1 MERKTPFI
9 QMENIRKTFGKVVAN
24 DNINLSIYGGEVHA
38 LLGENG
44 AGKSTLMNM
53 LSGVYTPDSGSIY
66 IKGKKVEFSSPM
78 DAIKAGIGMIYQ
90 HFKLVDNMT
99 GEENIILGKK
109 NGIFVN
115 WKSIRSKINDI
126 CNKYDIAIDLNKK
139 VQDMS
144 VGEKQIIEILKVL
157 YRGANILVLDEPTTV
172 FTPLEVEKLFNMIN
186 KMKEN
191 GCAVVFISHKMEEV
205 MAICDKI
212 TVLRK
217 GEVITTI
224 DKKNAK
230 IKMLADLM
238 VGEKVELSIK
248 KDKVAIG
255 NEILR
260 IHNLSL
266 YNEDKVE
273 VLKKISFNIHRG
285 EVVGIAGIAGSGQRE
300 LCEAI
305 AGIIPIKQGEIFV
318 DGENIVGKN
327 PREIIDKG
335 VSMSFIPEDRLGMGL
350 VGSMDMVDNLL
361 LKSYHY
367 QKGFLIDKKETI
379 EKANS
384 IKEELDIKT
393 PDIYH
398 PIKDLS
404 GGNIQKIL
412 LGRELDINPS
422 LLIMAYPV
430 RGLDIN
436 TCYTIYNLINE
447 QKKKNVGVLYIGEDL
462 DVLIELCDKILV
474 MCNGE
479 IRGELMGHNVTKEEI
494 GLLMGGATLEREE
507 IDVV

>member
-1 MERKTPFI
+1 MKEKTPFI
-9 QMENIRKTFGKVVAN
+9 KMENISKTFGKVVAN
-24 DNINLSIYGGEVHA
+24 NNINFSVYGGEVHA

-66 IKGKKVEFSSPM
+66 IQGKKVQFTSPI
-78 DAIKAGIGMIYQ
+78 DAIHSGIGMIYQ
-90 HFKLVDNMT
+90 HFKLVDNMS
-99 GEENIILGKK
+99 GEENIILGQK
-109 NGIFVN
+109 NSIFVS
-115 WKSIRSKINDI
+115 WKSIRNKINDI
-126 CNKYDIAIDLNKK
+126 CSKYDINIDLTKK

-172 FTPLEVEKLFNMIN
+172 FTPVEVEKLFNIIN

-191 GCAVVFISHKMEEV
+191 GCAVIFISHKMEEV
-205 MAICDKI
+205 MSICDKI

-224 DKKNAK
+224 EKKEANPK
-230 IKMLADLM
+230 ILATLM
-238 VGEKVELSIK
+238 VGEEIELSIK
-248 KDKVAIG
+248 KDKIKRG
-255 NEILR
+255 KEILN
-260 IHNLSL
+260 IKNLSL
-266 YNEDKVE
+266 YNEDKIE
-273 VLKKISFNIHRG
+273 VLKNISFSIQAG
-285 EVVGIAGIAGSGQRE
+285 EVVGIAGIAGSGQKE

-305 AGIIPIKQGEIFV
+305 AGITPVKNGEIIV
-318 DGENIVGKN
+318 DNENIIGKT
-327 PREIIDKG
+327 PREIINKG

-361 LKSYHY
+361 LKSYHH
-367 QKGFLIDKKETI
+367 QKGLLINKKETVD
-379 EKANS
+379 KANQ
-384 IKEELDIKT
+384 IKEELDIRT

-398 PIKDLS
+398 PIKNLS

-412 LGRELDINPS
+412 LGRELDMNPS

-436 TCYTIYNLINE
+436 TCYTIYNLIND
-447 QKKKNVGVLYIGEDL
+447 QKKRGVGVLYIGEDL
-462 DVLIELCDKILV
+462 DVLIQLCDRILV

-479 IRGELMGHNVTKEEI
+479 IKGELMSFEATKEKI
-494 GLLMGGATLEREE
+494 GLLMGGATIEREE
-507 IDVV
+507 IKVV